1 MKLDLERV
9 QCTPDATIGSLS
21 IDGAWVCWT
30 CEDAV
35 REVPG
40 QPVATWKVPGKTAIP
55 AGTYDIDV
63 TQSQRFGR
71 PLPLLLAVPGFTG
84 IRIHP
89 GNTAADTEGCILPGL
104 TRAGQSVGLSRRA
117 FDQIF
122 VPIRDALARRERV
135 TIRIWRP

>member
-1 MKLDLERV
+1 MQIDLERV

-21 IDGAWVCWT
+21 VDGAWLCWT

-40 QPVATWKVPGKTAIP
+40 QPVGTWKVPGKTAIP
-55 AGTYDIDV
+55 AGTYEVGV
-63 TQSQRFGR
+63 TMSQRFGR

-122 VPIRDALARRERV
+122 PLIRDALTRRERV
-135 TIRIWRP
+135 SIRIWQP

>member
-1 MKLDLERV
+1 MRLRLERL
-9 QCTPDATIGSLS
+9 QIDPDVTIGSLTV
-21 IDGAWVCWT
+21 DGAWLCWT

-40 QPVATWKVPGKTAIP
+40 QPVATWKAPGKTAIP
-55 AGTYDIDV
+55 AGTYEVDI

-71 PLPLLLAVPGFTG
+71 PLPVLLAVPGFDG

-122 VPIRDALARRERV
+122 PLIRDALARRERA
-135 TIRIWRP
+135 TIRVWRP